1 LPQTLLADAKGA
13 LEGIRSD
20 SSSEWQKM
28 LTELQVQLGSSYSK
42 MLAGITAEAAQI
54 RDSVTVV
61 SRQLNA
67 VAANSSGALNNL
79 SELPSGILKG
89 VDSSFGELANQCLTT
104 WKETSDAFGR
114 DVERYYREYIRVITE
129 ETKEIKES
137 LRGAEK
143 SWADL
148 AANSNSLIQDSIKTL
163 VRESRDQLEDSLR
176 NVNNL
181 LESRIP
187 QVSGE
192 VEKFTGGLEQLLLQ
206 TGELQGEYSAWLGH
220 TQTAKESMR
229 DIQNELAK
237 ALEKLRQGGEGKDG
251 RDVALLLQTNI
262 ERLEGTNQLLKQIQE
277 RIPAKGNGIDSEIQ
291 QSRKLLQDI
300 KRDINDLATRKSLFG
315 KTLDRLPRLRLWG
328 NN

>member
-1 LPQTLLADAKGA
+1 
-13 LEGIRSD
+13 
-20 SSSEWQKM
+20 
-28 LTELQVQLGSSYSK
+28 
-42 MLAGITAEAAQI
+42 
-54 RDSVTVV
+54 
-61 SRQLNA
+61 
-67 VAANSSGALNNL
+67 
-79 SELPSGILKG
+79 
-89 VDSSFGELANQCLTT
+89 
-104 WKETSDAFGR
+104 
-114 DVERYYREYIRVITE
+114 
-129 ETKEIKES
+129 
-137 LRGAEK
+137 
-143 SWADL
+143 
-148 AANSNSLIQDSIKTL
+148 
-163 VRESRDQLEDSLR
+163 
-176 NVNNL
+176 
-181 LESRIP
+181 
-187 QVSGE
+187 VSGE